1 MVGHVCVL
9 EGRGERQGLWPRV
22 VLGVEGETA
31 MEASRENRVLDAAAI
46 KDVCTSWVQP
56 SPSAPTHPL
65 QAQAAFKK
73 IQHLNRTF
81 KGKEVPDGR
90 PGVSTVCPA
99 GMS

>member
-9 EGRGERQGLWPRV
+9 ESRGERQGLWPWV

-56 SPSAPTHPL
+56 SPSAQPL

-73 IQHLNRTF
+73 IQHLDCTF

-90 PGVSTVCPA
+90 PGVSTVCPV